1 MPPPAPILAAPPPVR
16 SGAGASAPRTAINLA
31 PRKAQEPVPRIV
43 MYAPEKW
50 GKTSF
55 AAFAP
60 EPVIFMARGETGYDT
75 LLGTGSVPAVP
86 AMLCESWSQTLG
98 WLDDLAANPQGRKAV
113 VLDAIGGFEQL
124 CRTFI
129 CDKDFDGD
137 WGERGF
143 IGFQRGPDLVS
154 MEWLQLLQRLDAL
167 QAKGIV
173 CVLLGHS
180 KSEKFD
186 DPMGPAYDRYSC
198 DCHKKIW
205 QTTARWSDCILF
217 GKFHTVV
224 DLPGSQKSKALSDR
238 KGKGIGGTQR
248 VIYTVGCDAFVA
260 GNRYGLA
267 PALGVP
273 EVPSQMW
280 GSVWGEITKTKAPA

>member
-1 MPPPAPILAAPPPVR
+1 MPPPAPILSAPPPVR
-16 SGAGASAPRTAINLA
+16 SGMGASAPRTAINLA

-60 EPVIFMARGETGYDT
+60 KPVIFMAHGETGYDT
-75 LLGTGSVPAVP
+75 LLSSGTVPSVPAMV
-86 AMLCESWSQTLG
+86 AESWQQLLG
-98 WLDDLAANPQGRKAV
+98 WLDDLAANPQGRKTV
-113 VLDAIGGFEQL
+113 VMDAIGGFERL
-124 CRTFI
+124 CQEFV
-129 CDKDFDGD
+129 CESEFDGD
-137 WGERGF
+137 WTERGF
-143 IGFQRGPDLVS
+143 MGFMRGYERS
-154 MEWLQLLQRLDAL
+154 SGEWLQLLRRLDTL
-167 QAKGIV
+167 QSKGIV
-173 CVLLGHS
+173 CVLLGHA
-180 KSEKFD
+180 KVKGFN
-186 DPMGPAYDRYSC
+186 DPMGPAYDRYIC
-198 DCHKKIW
+198 DCHDKVW

-280 GSVWGEITKTKAPA
+280 GSVWGEITKMKGGV